1 MKFNVNQQDLQQALN
16 YCQGVIEKRST
27 LPILSNILLDVSNS
41 KLIITATDLDLIFVH
56 QLNNI
61 EVLEEGKT
69 TTTSSI
75 MYDIVRKFSSGKKIN
90 LSLTDISK
98 LQVESEKSIFNLNCI
113 SATEFPLTDENFN
126 ENEFVIK
133 SKQLLKLLNKCKFS
147 VSNDETRHYLS
158 GIYFHQ
164 TEVEDKNYLTA
175 VATDSHRMS
184 ISKIRLDQK
193 IDFEPIILPKKT
205 IFQLCSLLDSYDGDV
220 KVSNLKS
227 KIKFELNNSILISK
241 LIDGKFPNYI
251 QVIPKNNQKKLEIDL
266 KLFLNSV
273 DRVASVSLDKKDGV
287 KFNLS
292 KDILDLSVNNTNSG
306 DGKET
311 LNVKFDHDLE
321 ISIEA
326 DQSYGNGFLLPLGPL
341 RELPSRLNQVD
352 FKVYHTYTERN
363 QNYTMKYVIDELEN
377 PYHGVSI
384 KLCKWANEKVIHAI
398 SAIGSPKR
406 FYNLLE
412 QSGFILANTTS
423 LLDHEHI
430 PRSYFE
436 ETKES
441 TIFIT
446 EKDATKLK
454 NYSNPKIWVVK
465 VKMVLNKPIN
475 KLIEEKIAPLVKPVC

>member
-27 LPILSNILLDVSNS
+27 LPILSNILLDASNS
-41 KLIITATDLDLIFVH
+41 KLTITATDLDLIFIH
-56 QLNNI
+56 QLNNVEI
-61 EVLEEGKT
+61 LEEGKT

-75 MYDIVRKFSSGKKIN
+75 MYDIIRKLTSGKKIN
-90 LSLTDISK
+90 LTLTDVSK

-126 ENEFVIK
+126 ENEFTIK

-164 TEVEDKNYLTA
+164 TEVEEKNYLTA

-184 ISKIRLDQK
+184 ISKIRLDEK
-193 IDFEPIILPKKT
+193 IEFDPIILPKKT

-292 KDILDLSVNNTNSG
+292 NDTLNLSVNNTNSG

-321 ISIEA
+321 ISF
-326 DQSYGNGFLLPLGPL
+326 N
-341 RELPSRLNQVD
+341 SRYL
-352 FKVYHTYTERN
+352 
-363 QNYTMKYVIDELEN
+363 IDVASQLDGDRVEIFFN
-377 PYHGVSI
+377 DT
-384 KLCKWANEKVIHAI
+384 
-398 SAIGSPKR
+398 GSPA
-406 FYNLLE
+406 L
-412 QSGFILANTTS
+412 I
-423 LLDHEHI
+423 
-430 PRSYFE
+430 
-436 ETKES
+436 
-441 TIFIT
+441 
-446 EKDATKLK
+446 KDPGDF
-454 NYSNPKIWVVK
+454 NSIYVVMPMK
-465 VKMVLNKPIN
+465 G
-475 KLIEEKIAPLVKPVC
+475 

>member
-1 MKFNVNQQDLQQALN
+1 MKFNVNQQDLQHALN
-16 YCQGVIEKRST
+16 YCQGVVEKRST
-27 LPILSNILLDVSNS
+27 LPILSNILLDASNS
-41 KLIITATDLDLIFVH
+41 KLTITATDLDLIFIHHLSNVEI
-56 QLNNI
+56 LD
-61 EVLEEGKT
+61 EGKT

-90 LSLTDISK
+90 LSLTDVSK

-113 SATEFPLTDENFN
+113 SATDFPLTDEDFN
-126 ENEFVIK
+126 NNEFVLK

-158 GIYFHQ
+158 GIYLHQ
-164 TEVEDKNYLTA
+164 NEVEDKNYLTA

-220 KVSNLKS
+220 KISNIKS

-287 KFNLS
+287 KFNLL
-292 KDILDLSVNNTNSG
+292 KDKLDLSVNNSNSG

-311 LNVKFDHDLE
+311 LSVKFDHDLE
-321 ISIEA
+321 ISFNSKYLIDIASQLDGERVEI
-326 DQSYGNGFLLPLGPL
+326 FLND
-341 RELPSRLNQVD
+341 S
-352 FKVYHTYTERN
+352 
-363 QNYTMKYVIDELEN
+363 
-377 PYHGVSI
+377 
-384 KLCKWANEKVIHAI
+384 
-398 SAIGSPKR
+398 GSPALIKDPGD
-406 FYNLLE
+406 FD
-412 QSGFILANTTS
+412 S
-423 LLDHEHI
+423 
-430 PRSYFE
+430 
-436 ETKES
+436 
-441 TIFIT
+441 IF
-446 EKDATKLK
+446 
-454 NYSNPKIWVVK
+454 VVMPMK
-465 VKMVLNKPIN
+465 G
-475 KLIEEKIAPLVKPVC
+475 

>member
-27 LPILSNILLDVSNS
+27 LPILSNILLDASNS
-41 KLIITATDLDLIFVH
+41 KLTITATDLDLIFIH
-56 QLNNI
+56 QLNNVEI
-61 EVLEEGKT
+61 LEEGKT

-75 MYDIVRKFSSGKKIN
+75 MYDIIRKLTSGKKIN
-90 LSLTDISK
+90 LTLTDVSK

-126 ENEFVIK
+126 ENEFIIK

-184 ISKIRLDQK
+184 ISKIRLDEK
-193 IDFEPIILPKKT
+193 IEFDPVILPKKT

-251 QVIPKNNQKKLEIDL
+251 QVIPKNNHKKLEIDL

-292 KDILDLSVNNTNSG
+292 NDTLNLSVNNTNSG

-321 ISIEA
+321 ISF
-326 DQSYGNGFLLPLGPL
+326 N
-341 RELPSRLNQVD
+341 SRYL
-352 FKVYHTYTERN
+352 
-363 QNYTMKYVIDELEN
+363 IDVASQLDGDRVEIFFN
-377 PYHGVSI
+377 DT
-384 KLCKWANEKVIHAI
+384 
-398 SAIGSPKR
+398 GSPA
-406 FYNLLE
+406 L
-412 QSGFILANTTS
+412 I
-423 LLDHEHI
+423 
-430 PRSYFE
+430 
-436 ETKES
+436 
-441 TIFIT
+441 
-446 EKDATKLK
+446 KDPGDFDSI
-454 NYSNPKIWVVK
+454 YVVMPMK
-465 VKMVLNKPIN
+465 G
-475 KLIEEKIAPLVKPVC
+475 